1 MDWENSTQLIM
12 LGYAIAIF
20 IVIAVI
26 LIAIWKQ
33 GDVPSN
39 PPIKIDCK
47 SVSVPERQL
56 SCKYS
61 IEPQQQIIVL
71 TRPDSDTIHDLD
83 KRVFKMDYCKMHAIP
98 PSQEWAWN
106 EAEEAYNRIKGD

>member
-83 KRVFKMDYCKMHAIP
+83 KRVFKMGM
-98 PSQEWAWN
+98 E
-106 EAEEAYNRIKGD
+106 